1 MSIHNAPRIAYWRT
15 AYDRNGREL
24 DLHPWT
30 PSGATALKTA
40 TIRHCVGCVTCG
52 EAVEVDPP
60 CTDPRW
66 CSSKR
71 PCEGLRTAQEWA
83 RQHIGGTAP
92 AVVTT
97 PMDPGEGTPAQRY
110 RRWTAEED
118 AWVVTNPDTPA
129 KEIAE
134 DLGRG
139 VAAVQERR
147 RTLGIASPPA
157 TSWSD
162 HEERLLRGCTTMR
175 NAMAMLPARTRAA
188 IEKHARRIG
197 HSFRRVAA

>member
-1 MSIHNAPRIAYWRT
+1 MSTHNAPRIAHWRT
-15 AYDRNGREL
+15 ARDRNGREL

-30 PSGATALKTA
+30 PSGATALKAA
-40 TIRHCVGCVTCG
+40 TIHHSVGCVTCG

-66 CSSKR
+66 CNLER

-83 RQHIGGTAP
+83 RQHAGGVAA

-97 PMDPGEGTPAQRY
+97 PGAPREVPAR
-110 RRWTAEED
+110 RPRWTAEED
-118 AWVVTNPDTPA
+118 AWVIAHPDTPA
-129 KEIAE
+129 KEIAK

-157 TSWSD
+157 APWSEYED
-162 HEERLLRGCTTMR
+162 RLLRSCTSMR
-175 NAMAMLPARTRAA
+175 NAMAMLPGRTKAA
-188 IEKHARRIG
+188 VEKRARRIG
-197 HSFRRVAA
+197 HPFRRVVAA